1 MDDRA
6 TKGAASLRAGMTD
19 KTTLRIEPNAA
30 QVLNFDVIFAALD
43 GAPIQF
49 FCSTEEGAL
58 WMGEV
63 VPGGMLSIIG
73 YNMIG
78 TANLGSALCISGTRI
93 TATAY
98 DLHEYLLT

>member
-1 MDDRA
+1 
-6 TKGAASLRAGMTD
+6 MTD
-19 KTTLRIEPNAA
+19 KTTLRIDPNAP

-43 GAPIQF
+43 GAPIQL

-58 WMGEV
+58 WMGEIA
-63 VPGGMLSIIG
+63 PGGALSIIG
-73 YNMIG
+73 YDIIG
-78 TANLGSALCISGTRI
+78 TANLCSAPCISGTRI